1 MANMIYLTLKGD
13 KQGLI
18 SQGCSS
24 VESIGNKY
32 QAGHENEI
40 FILQL
45 HHSIHREQNVNHS
58 PIVFV
63 KPQDKSSPLL
73 LMAISNN
80 ETLNLNFDFYRTA
93 QLGAQEKCYSIECRG
108 ATIIDL
114 SPNYPHSLTH
124 AEAQPEEVVSIKY
137 KDIICRH
144 HMAGTSG
151 YSVWDERVY

>member
-1 MANMIYLTLKGD
+1 MANMIYLTLQGD

-32 QAGHENEI
+32 QSGHENEI
-40 FILQL
+40 FILRL

-73 LMAISNN
+73 MMAISDN
-80 ETLNLNFDFYRTA
+80 ETLNLKFDFYRTA
-93 QLGAQEKCYSIECRG
+93 QSGAQELYYSIECRD
-108 ATIIDL
+108 ATILDL
-114 SPNYPHSLTH
+114 SPNYPHSVNH
-124 AEAQPEEVVSIKY
+124 AEAQPEESVSIKY

-151 YSVWDERVY
+151 YSVWDDRVY